1 MKLSSSPVPESIH
14 PSLWR
19 ASQLARAHG
28 EYVAC
33 GYSGLAAELP
43 GAGWPNGALSEILIQ
58 HPGTAELRLL
68 QPALAGLQ
76 RGHII
81 LLQPP
86 YQPQALGLAELGLD
100 ISRVLWIRCN
110 THKDA
115 LWSAEQ
121 ILRSGS
127 CAALLFWQTQIRT
140 ENLRRLHL
148 AAQSGST
155 LFTVIR
161 PQQQALNPSPAPLR
175 LKLQR
180 VALGLQVEIIKRRG
194 AQQHA
199 PLIIPVARLSSMYR
213 ARPDTAT
220 YEHDHVDHPFN
231 IDTGI
236 NAGINSG
243 INIRDKAGTA
253 VAGSTSA
260 TTQHRNFPAELAS

>member
-1 MKLSSSPVPESIH
+1 MKPSSLPAPESIH

-19 ASQLARAHG
+19 ASQLARGLG

-33 GYSGLAAELP
+33 GYPGLAAELP
-43 GAGWPNGALSEILIQ
+43 GAGWPCGALSEILIQ
-58 HPGTAELRLL
+58 HPGTAELGLL

-76 RGHII
+76 HGHII
-81 LLQPP
+81 LLHPP

-100 ISRVLWIRCN
+100 ITRVLWIRCT
-110 THKDA
+110 THSDA

-148 AAQSGST
+148 AAQSGNT
-155 LFTVIR
+155 LFTMIR
-161 PQQQALNPSPAPLR
+161 SEQQALSPSPAPLR

-180 VALGLQVEIIKRRG
+180 VAAGLQVEIIKRRG
-194 AQQHA
+194 AQAHS
-199 PLIIPVARLSSMYR
+199 PLMIPLARLSSMYR

-220 YEHDHVDHPFN
+220 YEHEHVEHPLSPHLK
-231 IDTGI
+231 
-236 NAGINSG
+236 INS
-243 INIRDKAGTA
+243 RDQAGA
-253 VAGSTSA
+253 AMVSRASA
-260 TTQHRNFPAELAS
+260 TAQRRVVSA